1 MNPELPGVNIYITT
15 CRHGV
20 DLRFTPRCYLCKP
33 WPDDSPVWKVT
44 SPGHVHEGEWCALC
58 VEHGASKARGLDWLY
73 IFDKAAGGDGN
84 GTHGQDRFVFNA
96 RVKAA
101 LEEPTPP
108 RKPAW
113 VGVPDANG
121 DIHCSRLA
129 PQRCM
134 WVEGHYGG
142 CATP

>member
-1 MNPELPGVNIYITT
+1 MNPEFPGVNIYITT

-58 VEHGASKARGLDWLY
+58 VEHGRAPLD
-73 IFDKAAGGDGN
+73 
-84 GTHGQDRFVFNA
+84 V
-96 RVKAA
+96 
-101 LEEPTPP
+101 
-108 RKPAW
+108 PAW

-134 WVEGHYGG
+134 WLEGHYGG